1 MKKLLLL
8 SFLALTALPVNAGTM
23 SFNKKVEMCSIFAQA
38 NAEGISGKA
47 MLRQMLA
54 QRGQPSY
61 LANVIF
67 DDTRDVCPRAY

>member
-1 MKKLLLL
+1 MKNILLL

-23 SFNKKVEMCSIFAQA
+23 SFNKKLQMCSIYAQA
-38 NAEGISGKA
+38 NAEGVSGKA

-54 QRGQPSY
+54 QRGEPTY

-67 DDTRDVCPRAY
+67 DETRDVCPRAY